1 MDDARSLREQ
11 RDELAGKMN
20 EVLLRNDSIDDIES
34 IELLES
40 GEARLAEID
49 TQIRA
54 TDAREKVSALVKKP
68 SFGFSRST
76 TAAPR
81 EDRRY
86 RFEMNGTE
94 IRITGG
100 DPNYRA
106 NPLGGGSDGSASTYE
121 SVDGSSNPITGAS
134 IPVDLL
140 GQMIRKLPRMAALRQ
155 NFVVR
160 TYSNDIELQR
170 VNARIEMSSDVV
182 GVITPNAF
190 IAESGAYAGKIGS
203 FERVRVRNFKTA
215 ARSNVTEE
223 FLRDA
228 RGNAVQE
235 MLLQHA
241 EEHGLQWDAYYATG
255 VGKDLGPEPVFLT
268 PTQWALDYDVA
279 AGNAPATTADTAA
292 PHYGIASVNMSI
304 GDIANDGTA
313 APATALT
320 EAITTLRY
328 EKIPAQYWG
337 GLKWIMGQETFAAIS
352 QIVDTNGRPL
362 YQPLLTSTVAN
373 DNSIGTILG
382 LPVSVSNNLPIAA
395 ATNVAAVL
403 VHTEDY
409 GIFDRSGFSQ
419 LLDPYTDSAAGE
431 VRYLTR
437 MRSDG
442 RWLRPFAA
450 GQIVWVA

>member
-20 EVLLRNDSIDDIES
+20 DILLRNDSIDDVES

-54 TDAREKVSALVKKP
+54 SDAREKVSALVKKP
-68 SFGFSRST
+68 SFGFSKST

-86 RFEMNGTE
+86 RFEMNGTD

-100 DPNYRA
+100 DPDYRA
-106 NPLGGGSDGSASTYE
+106 NPLGGGSDGSAATFE
-121 SVDGSSNPITGAS
+121 AGTAGNPITGAS

-140 GQMIRKLPRMAALRQ
+140 GQMIRKLPKLAVLRQ
-155 NFVVR
+155 NCVVR

-170 VNARIEMSSDVV
+170 VNARINMSGD
-182 GVITPNAF
+182 AF
-190 IAESGAYAGKIGS
+190 VEESGAYNEKIGS

-255 VGKDLGPEPVFLT
+255 IGSDDAPEPIFSTPEQWATAQADYANAAAT
-268 PTQWALDYDVA
+268 PTAIFTGTGGQKTELDI
-279 AGNAPATTADTAA
+279 TL
-292 PHYGIASVNMSI
+292 I
-304 GDIANDGTA
+304 DGTDA
-313 APATALT
+313 AAAAKNVTQALT
-320 EAITTLRY
+320 SLRY
-328 EKIPAQYWG
+328 DKIPAQYWG
-337 GLKWIMGQETFAAIS
+337 GLKWIMGQETFATIANM
-352 QIVDTNGRPL
+352 VDGQSRPL
-362 YQPLLTSTVAN
+362 YQPLLTSTMGESNYV
-373 DNSIGTILG
+373 GTILG
-382 LPVSVSNNLPIAA
+382 LPVSVSNNLPIKDAG
-395 ATNVAAVL
+395 NVAAVL
-403 VHTEDY
+403 MHTEDY

-419 LLDPYTDSAAGE
+419 LLDPYTDSASGE

-442 RWLRPFAA
+442 RWLRPYAA
-450 GQIVWVA
+450 GQVVWTAS

>member
-1 MDDARSLREQ
+1 MDDTRSLREQ

-86 RFEMNGTE
+86 RFEMNGTD

-100 DPNYRA
+100 DPDYRV
-106 NPLGGGSDGSASTYE
+106 NPLGGGSDGSAATYTATDAGGA
-121 SVDGSSNPITGAS
+121 VTGAS

-140 GQMIRKLPRMAALRQ
+140 GQMIRKLPKLAVLRQ
-155 NFVVR
+155 NCVVR

-170 VNARIEMSSDVV
+170 VNARIDMSGD
-182 GVITPNAF
+182 AF
-190 IAESGAYAGKIGS
+190 VAESGAYNEKIGS
-203 FERVRVRNFKTA
+203 FERIRVRNFKTA

-241 EEHGLQWDAYYATG
+241 EEHGLYWDAHYATG
-255 VGKDLGPEPVFLT
+255 IGSDDAPEPIFSTPEQWATAQADYATAALT
-268 PTQWALDYDVA
+268 PTAIFTGTGGQK
-279 AGNAPATTADTAA
+279 
-292 PHYGIASVNMSI
+292 SEMSI
-304 GDIANDGTA
+304 ANVDSAVAGTA
-313 APATALT
+313 AKEVTNALT
-320 EAITTLRY
+320 SLRY

-337 GLKWIMGQETFAAIS
+337 GLKWIMGQETFAAIAGTLDA
-352 QIVDTNGRPL
+352 QNRPL
-362 YQPLLTSTVAN
+362 YQPLITSTVGESN
-373 DNSIGTILG
+373 YIGTILG
-382 LPVSVSNNLPIAA
+382 LPVSVSNNLP
-395 ATNVAAVL
+395 TKTDGNVAAVL
-403 VHTEDY
+403 MHTEDY

-442 RWLRPFAA
+442 RWLRPYAA
-450 GQIVWVA
+450 GQVVWTA

>member
-20 EVLLRNDSIDDIES
+20 DILLRNDSIDDVES

-54 TDAREKVSALVKKP
+54 SDAREKVSALVKKP
-68 SFGFSRST
+68 SFGFSKST

-86 RFEMNGTE
+86 RFEMNGTD

-100 DPNYRA
+100 DPDYRA
-106 NPLGGGSDGSASTYE
+106 NPLGGGSDGSAATFE
-121 SVDGSSNPITGAS
+121 AGTAGNPITGAS

-140 GQMIRKLPRMAALRQ
+140 GQMIRKLPKLAVLRQ
-155 NFVVR
+155 NCVVR

-170 VNARIEMSSDVV
+170 VNARINMSGD
-182 GVITPNAF
+182 AF
-190 IAESGAYAGKIGS
+190 VEESGAYNEKIGS

-255 VGKDLGPEPVFLT
+255 VGEDLAPEPVFLT

-279 AGNAPATTADTAA
+279 ALAAATPTAIFT
-292 PHYGIASVNMSI
+292 GT
-304 GDIANDGTA
+304 GGQKTELDITLIDGTDA
-313 APATALT
+313 AAAAKNVTQALT
-320 EAITTLRY
+320 SLRY
-328 EKIPAQYWG
+328 DKIPAQYWG
-337 GLKWIMGQETFAAIS
+337 GLKWIMGQETFATIANM
-352 QIVDTNGRPL
+352 VDGQSRPL
-362 YQPLLTSTVAN
+362 YQPLLTSTMGESNYV
-373 DNSIGTILG
+373 GTILG
-382 LPVSVSNNLPIAA
+382 LPVSVSNNLPIKDAG
-395 ATNVAAVL
+395 NVAAVL
-403 VHTEDY
+403 MHTEDY

-419 LLDPYTDSAAGE
+419 LLDPYTDSASGE

-442 RWLRPFAA
+442 RWLRPYAA
-450 GQIVWVA
+450 GQVVWTAS

>member
-20 EVLLRNDSIDDIES
+20 DILLRNDSIDDIES

-54 TDAREKVSALVKKP
+54 SDAREKVSALVKKP
-68 SFGFSRST
+68 SFGFSKST

-100 DPNYRA
+100 DPDYRL
-106 NPLGGGSDGSASTYE
+106 NPLGLGSDGSAATFTASDTNGP
-121 SVDGSSNPITGAS
+121 VAGAS

-140 GQMIRKLPRMAALRQ
+140 GQMIRKLPKLAVLRQ
-155 NFVVR
+155 NCLVR

-170 VNARIEMSSDVV
+170 VNARIDMSGD
-182 GVITPNAF
+182 AF
-190 IAESGAYAGKIGS
+190 VAESGAYNEKIGS

-241 EEHGLQWDAYYATG
+241 EEHGLYWDASYATG
-255 VGKDLGPEPVFLT
+255 IGSDDAPEPIFSTPEQWAAAQDAYATAADT
-268 PTQWALDYDVA
+268 PTAIFTGAAATAQKTELD
-279 AGNAPATTADTAA
+279 
-292 PHYGIASVNMSI
+292 ISVI
-304 GDIANDGTA
+304 DGTNA
-313 APATALT
+313 AAAAKEVTQALT
-320 EAITTLRY
+320 SLRY
-328 EKIPAQYWG
+328 DKIPAQYWG
-337 GLKWIMGQETFAAIS
+337 GLKWIMGQETFATIANM
-352 QIVDTNGRPL
+352 VDGQSRPL
-362 YQPLLTSTVAN
+362 YQPLLTSTMGESNYV
-373 DNSIGTILG
+373 GTILG
-382 LPVSVSNNLPIAA
+382 LPVSVSNNLPGKDPG
-395 ATNVAAVL
+395 NVAAVL
-403 VHTEDY
+403 MHTEDY

-442 RWLRPFAA
+442 RWLRPYAA

>member
-20 EVLLRNDSIDDIES
+20 DILLRNDSIDDVES
-34 IELLES
+34 IELLEQ
-40 GEARLAEID
+40 GEARLAEMD
-49 TQIRA
+49 TQIRGA
-54 TDAREKVSALVKKP
+54 EAREKVSALVKKP
-68 SFGFSRST
+68 SFGFT
-76 TAAPR
+76 PGAGTAAR

-94 IRITGG
+94 IKITGG
-100 DPNYRA
+100 NPDVRV
-106 NPLGGGSDGSASTYE
+106 NPLGGGSDGSAATFE
-121 SVDGSSNPITGAS
+121 SVDGLGAPVTGAS

-140 GQMIRKLPRMAALRQ
+140 AQMIRKLPRLAVLRQ
-155 NFVVR
+155 NFAVR
-160 TYSNDIELQR
+160 TYSNDVELQR
-170 VNARIEMSSDVV
+170 VNARIEMSSDATLPVE
-182 GVITPNAF
+182 PDDF

-215 ARSNVTEE
+215 AKSSVTEE

-255 VGKDLGPEPVFLT
+255 VGEDLAPEPVFLT
-268 PTQWALDYDVA
+268 PTAWSTAYNTA
-279 AGNAPATTADTAA
+279 ASGSTTAADA
-292 PHYGIASVNMSI
+292 PHADIASEDISI
-304 GDIANDGTA
+304 AAIEQAAADAVAGTELA
-313 APATALT
+313 KALT
-320 EAITTLRY
+320 SLRY
-328 EKIPAQYWG
+328 DKIPAQYWG

-352 QIVDTNGRPL
+352 AIVDNNGRPL
-362 YQPLLTSTVAN
+362 YQPLLTSTVAETN
-373 DNSIGTILG
+373 YVGTLLG
-382 LPVSVSNNLPIAA
+382 LPVSVSNNLPGKTAGQ
-395 ATNVAAVL
+395 VAAVL
-403 VHTEDY
+403 AHTEDY

-419 LLDPYTDSAAGE
+419 LLDPYTQAGDGE

-442 RWLRPFAA
+442 RWLRPYAA
-450 GQIVWVA
+450 GQLVWAS

>member
-1 MDDARSLREQ
+1 MDDTRSLREQ

-86 RFEMNGTE
+86 RFEMNGTD

-100 DPNYRA
+100 DPDYRV
-106 NPLGGGSDGSASTYE
+106 NPLGGGSDGSAATFDAGT
-121 SVDGSSNPITGAS
+121 VGAPITGAS

-140 GQMIRKLPRMAALRQ
+140 GQMIRKLPKLAVLRQ
-155 NFVVR
+155 NCVVR

-170 VNARIEMSSDVV
+170 VNARIDMSGD
-182 GVITPNAF
+182 AF
-190 IAESGAYAGKIGS
+190 VAESGAYNEKIGS
-203 FERVRVRNFKTA
+203 FERIRVRNFKTA

-241 EEHGLQWDAYYATG
+241 EEHGLYWDAHYATG
-255 VGKDLGPEPVFLT
+255 IGSDDAPEPIFSTPEQWATAQADYATAALT
-268 PTQWALDYDVA
+268 PTAIFTGTGGQK
-279 AGNAPATTADTAA
+279 
-292 PHYGIASVNMSI
+292 SEMSI
-304 GDIANDGTA
+304 ANVDSAVAGTA
-313 APATALT
+313 AKEVTNALT
-320 EAITTLRY
+320 SLRY

-337 GLKWIMGQETFAAIS
+337 GLKWIMGQETFAAIAGTLDA
-352 QIVDTNGRPL
+352 QNRPL
-362 YQPLLTSTVAN
+362 YQPLITSTVGESN
-373 DNSIGTILG
+373 YIGTILG
-382 LPVSVSNNLPIAA
+382 LPVSVSNNLPTKTAD
-395 ATNVAAVL
+395 NVAAVL
-403 VHTEDY
+403 MHTEDY

-442 RWLRPFAA
+442 RWLRPYAA
-450 GQIVWVA
+450 GQVVWTA

>member
-1 MDDARSLREQ
+1 MDDTRSLREQ

-86 RFEMNGTE
+86 RFEMNGTD

-100 DPNYRA
+100 DPDYRV
-106 NPLGGGSDGSASTYE
+106 NPLGGGSDGSAATFDAGT
-121 SVDGSSNPITGAS
+121 VGAPITGAS

-140 GQMIRKLPRMAALRQ
+140 GQMIRKLPKLAVLRQ
-155 NFVVR
+155 NCVVR

-170 VNARIEMSSDVV
+170 VNARIDMSGD
-182 GVITPNAF
+182 AF
-190 IAESGAYAGKIGS
+190 VAESGAYNEKIGS
-203 FERVRVRNFKTA
+203 FERIRVRNFKTA

-241 EEHGLQWDAYYATG
+241 EEHGLYWDAHYATG
-255 VGKDLGPEPVFLT
+255 IGSDDAPEPIFSTPEQWATAQADYATAALT
-268 PTQWALDYDVA
+268 PTAIFTGTGGQK
-279 AGNAPATTADTAA
+279 
-292 PHYGIASVNMSI
+292 SEMSI
-304 GDIANDGTA
+304 ANVDSAVAGTA
-313 APATALT
+313 AKEVTNALT
-320 EAITTLRY
+320 SLRY

-337 GLKWIMGQETFAAIS
+337 GLKWIMGQETFAAIAGTLDA
-352 QIVDTNGRPL
+352 QNRPL
-362 YQPLLTSTVAN
+362 YQPLITSTVGESN
-373 DNSIGTILG
+373 YIGTILG
-382 LPVSVSNNLPIAA
+382 LPVSVSNNLPTKTAG
-395 ATNVAAVL
+395 NVAAVL
-403 VHTEDY
+403 MHTEDY

-442 RWLRPFAA
+442 RWLRPYAA
-450 GQIVWVA
+450 GQVVWTA

>member
-1 MDDARSLREQ
+1 MDDTRSLREQ

-86 RFEMNGTE
+86 RFEMNGTD

-100 DPNYRA
+100 DPDYRV
-106 NPLGGGSDGSASTYE
+106 NPLGGGSDGSAATYTATDAGGA
-121 SVDGSSNPITGAS
+121 VTGAS

-140 GQMIRKLPRMAALRQ
+140 GQMIRKLPKLAVLRQ
-155 NFVVR
+155 NCVVR

-170 VNARIEMSSDVV
+170 VNARIDMSGD
-182 GVITPNAF
+182 AF
-190 IAESGAYAGKIGS
+190 VAESGAYNEKIGS
-203 FERVRVRNFKTA
+203 FERIRVRNFKTA

-241 EEHGLQWDAYYATG
+241 EEHGLYWDAHYATG
-255 VGKDLGPEPVFLT
+255 IGSDDAPEPIFSTPEQWATAQADYATAALT
-268 PTQWALDYDVA
+268 PTAIFTGTGGQK
-279 AGNAPATTADTAA
+279 
-292 PHYGIASVNMSI
+292 SEMSI
-304 GDIANDGTA
+304 ANVDSAVAGTA
-313 APATALT
+313 AKEVTNALT
-320 EAITTLRY
+320 SLRY

-337 GLKWIMGQETFAAIS
+337 GLKWIMGQETFAAIAGTLDA
-352 QIVDTNGRPL
+352 QNRPL
-362 YQPLLTSTVAN
+362 YQPLITSTVGESN
-373 DNSIGTILG
+373 YIGTILG
-382 LPVSVSNNLPIAA
+382 LPVSVSNNLPTKTAG
-395 ATNVAAVL
+395 NVAAVL
-403 VHTEDY
+403 MHTEDY

-442 RWLRPFAA
+442 RWLRPYAA
-450 GQIVWVA
+450 GQVVWTA

>member
-1 MDDARSLREQ
+1 MDDTRSLREQ

-86 RFEMNGTE
+86 RFEMNGTD

-100 DPNYRA
+100 DPDYRV
-106 NPLGGGSDGSASTYE
+106 NPLGGGSDGSAATF
-121 SVDGSSNPITGAS
+121 DAGTAGAPITGAS

-140 GQMIRKLPRMAALRQ
+140 GQMIRKLPKLAVLRQ
-155 NFVVR
+155 NCVVR

-170 VNARIEMSSDVV
+170 VNARIDMSGD
-182 GVITPNAF
+182 AF
-190 IAESGAYAGKIGS
+190 VAESGAYNEKIGS
-203 FERVRVRNFKTA
+203 FERIRVRNFKTA

-241 EEHGLQWDAYYATG
+241 EEHGLYWDAHYATG
-255 VGKDLGPEPVFLT
+255 IGSDDAPEPIFSTPEQWATAQADYATAALT
-268 PTQWALDYDVA
+268 PTAIFTGTGGQK
-279 AGNAPATTADTAA
+279 
-292 PHYGIASVNMSI
+292 SEMSI
-304 GDIANDGTA
+304 ANVDSAVAGTA
-313 APATALT
+313 AKEVTNALT
-320 EAITTLRY
+320 SLRY

-337 GLKWIMGQETFAAIS
+337 GLKWIMGQETFAAIAGTLDA
-352 QIVDTNGRPL
+352 QNRPL
-362 YQPLLTSTVAN
+362 YQPLITSTVGESN
-373 DNSIGTILG
+373 YIGTILG
-382 LPVSVSNNLPIAA
+382 LPVSVSNNLPTKTAG
-395 ATNVAAVL
+395 NVAAVL
-403 VHTEDY
+403 MHTEDY

-442 RWLRPFAA
+442 RWLRPYAA
-450 GQIVWVA
+450 GQVVWTA